1 MSKAQ
6 HGILRFHKYKG
17 PEIGQIEAHNERTKE
32 KYASNPDIDPARK
45 HLNYNLL
52 TPPPKYRPE
61 AERQI
66 REAGCRTRKDSVR
79 LVETMITASPE
90 FFQNKSPQEIR
101 EYFER
106 ALEFMKSKQNPD
118 TIISAVVH
126 MDEKTPHMHLC
137 FVPLT
142 EDGRLSAKD
151 IVGNKKKLTKWQD
164 EYWSYMVK
172 KYPDLERGESAS
184 ETGRAHLPPRIF
196 KQATRMHRLEQ
207 KLKELLSG
215 INPMNAKRVR
225 EEILKILDE
234 YIPGVAELMTKAK
247 ALKKAEKELKAEIAQ
262 LKKDADSSKP
272 SVQRLLELEKKVQ
285 EQEELRH
292 TIASLQQTLTAI
304 PPEIIE
310 EYSKPESERKDTVL
324 HEEAL

>member
-151 IVGNKKKLTKWQD
+151 ILGNKKKLTQWQD

-184 ETGRAHLPPRIF
+184 ETGRTHIPPRLF
-196 KQATRMHRLEQ
+196 KKATRLRRLEQ
-207 KLKELLSG
+207 KLRELLSS

-262 LKKDADSSKP
+262 LKKEANSNKP

-285 EQEELRH
+285 EQEELQR
-292 TIASLQQTLTAI
+292 TISSLQQTLTAI
-304 PPEIIE
+304 PPEIIA
-310 EYSKPESERKDTVL
+310 EYNDPKTERKETIAI
-324 HEEAL
+324 E